1 MTHEWPSRIIADVLA
16 GNRDPGTL
24 DASLT
29 NALRKPVYDMALE
42 ILAARRKALQNVP
55 ERLREMVEG
64 EVKALWGARYAFPF
78 AT

>member
-16 GNRDPGTL
+16 GNRDPATL

-29 NALRKPVYDMALE
+29 SALRKPVHDMALE
-42 ILAARRKALQNVP
+42 ILAAGSLDARRKALQNVP

-64 EVKALWGARYAFPF
+64 EVKASWEAR
-78 AT
+78 

>member
-1 MTHEWPSRIIADVLA
+1 MHEWPSRIIADVLA

-29 NALRKPVYDMALE
+29 SALRKPVHDMALE
-42 ILAARRKALQNVP
+42 ILAAGSLDARRKALQNVP

-64 EVKALWGARYAFPF
+64 EVKALWEAR
-78 AT
+78 